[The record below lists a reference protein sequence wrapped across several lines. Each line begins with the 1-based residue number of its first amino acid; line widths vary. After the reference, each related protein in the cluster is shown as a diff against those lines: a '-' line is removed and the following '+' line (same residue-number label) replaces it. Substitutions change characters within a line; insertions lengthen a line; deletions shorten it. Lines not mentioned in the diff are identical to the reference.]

1 MEKERLDRFLSNQLN
16 IPRSKVKVGI
26 KHGSAAVNGIIVRD
40 IGYFVDIQND
50 TVTYDGKKVKY
61 KRFIYLV
68 LNKPSGLITA
78 SKDKSQRTVLD
89 LVPQTFRRRNL
100 APVGRLDKDT
110 TGLLILT
117 DDGDFAH
124 RCISPKSE
132 IEKSYIVELD
142 GDIDESIIKGFKTG
156 VVLSDG
162 YRCKPAKLWRL
173 SHNKARVVITEGKY
187 HQIKRMF
194 GVFFLGV
201 NHLHRESIG
210 NLKLPQTLAEGECIE
225 VDDIERKIVP

>member
-1 MEKERLDRFLSNQLN
+1 MERERLDRFLSNQLN
-16 IPRSKVKVGI
+16 LSRSEVKTSI
-26 KHGSAAVNGIIVRD
+26 RHGRATVNGTTVKD
-40 IGYFVDIQND
+40 VGYFVDVKND
-50 TVTYDGKKVKY
+50 TVIYGGEKVIY

-68 LNKPSGLITA
+68 LNKPSGIITA
-78 SKDKSQRTVLD
+78 SKDKSQRTVLE
-89 LVPQTFRRRNL
+89 LVPERLRRRNL

-132 IEKSYIVELD
+132 IEKSYIAELD
-142 GDIDESIIKGFKTG
+142 GDIDESVIKGFKTG

-162 YRCKPAKLWRL
+162 YHCKPAKLWRL
-173 SHNKARVVITEGKY
+173 SQNKARVVVTEGKY

-194 GVFFLGV
+194 GVFSLGV

-210 NLKLPQTLAEGECIE
+210 NLKLPETLAEGECIE
-225 VDDIERKIVP
+225 IDNTENKIIP